1 MTARAAEQAKNQHN
15 TLTPTV
21 HLDIYTFNKLEEE
34 LFGLYAIQ
42 IEVAVYNF
50 WYILFFYLKP
60 HVPFC
65 YFNK

>member
-21 HLDIYTFNKLEEE
+21 HLDISTFNKLEEE
-34 LFGLYAIQ
+34 VFGLYAIQ

-50 WYILFFYLKP
+50 
-60 HVPFC
+60 
-65 YFNK
+65 